1 MIYLLRDIERD
12 GPSGSI
18 ADSVLIIRMKAR
30 RNGLLNQSD
39 WTQLPD
45 NPISNKAAYA
55 TWRHNRHNTQ
65 SKDTSSTRKASK
77 HKSYSLRI
85 IRKDKVAPHLNRVG
99 GFFIF

>member
-55 TWRHNRHNTQ
+55 TWRQ
-65 SKDTSSTRKASK
+65 Q
-77 HKSYSLRI
+77 LR
-85 IRKDKVAPHLNRVG
+85 DFPTGWTPAETVDFPDEPS
-99 GFFIF
+99 